1 MANRNLLKEAIA
13 DAKSVKEAAIANAK
27 AALEEAFTPYLK
39 EKFSAK
45 LAEMEEE
52 DMYEADKEMDETYSE
67 EGMEEMS
74 NPVMRRG
81 LKGDDKEEKR
91 TEKMREESEVEEMD
105 LDELLAEL
113 DEEMG
118 KDEDMEETLNEAEEE
133 EMEMDSEEEEEGEE
147 DDEIDLEDMTE
158 DELKDLIEDVIE
170 DMVRA
175 GELEAGEKFEDDEEE
190 EDIDIDMEDE
200 EEMVSERKH
209 YGGNKGDKPRKSTAK
224 EKDELLKEE
233 VINENLVAD
242 FMIFLRTNPEAI
254 ILGTP
259 VLLASLVAVAQGGI
273 AAIKKLASQGG
284 KIGKLAQDFID
295 VGKDVA
301 SAASKSAGRLEEEDM
316 MDEGVLDKLKD
327 LYTDKELL
335 SKIITVD
342 GEKVSIKDL
351 LKLAGQ
357 GASDAISREGVEED
371 KRTDAEE
378 EGYLDG
384 MRDEKKD
391 MMKEIEELAS
401 TLSETKLLNAK
412 LLYTNKIF
420 RAKNLNETQK
430 VKVLEAFDK
439 ATSVR
444 DAKLIYETLTTV
456 KETKT
461 AVTESMRGMASKAAG
476 MAPEKKPILEV
487 NDQFARW
494 QILAGIKRN

>member
-39 EKFSAK
+39 ERFSAK
-45 LAEMEEE
+45 LAEMETEEGMYEE
-52 DMYEADKEMDETYSE
+52 DDKEMDENYSE
-67 EGMEEMS
+67 EKMEEKMS
-74 NPVMRRG
+74 NPVMRRD
-81 LKGDDKEEKR
+81 LKGDDTEEKR
-91 TEKMREESEVEEMD
+91 TEKMREESEVEEMN

-118 KDEDMEETLNEAEEE
+118 KDKEMEETLNEAEEE

-175 GELEAGEKFEDDEEE
+175 GELEAGEKFEDEEDDEDDEEIDFE
-190 EDIDIDMEDE
+190 EEDE
-200 EEMVSERKH
+200 EEIVSERKH
-209 YGGNKGDKPRKSTAK
+209 YGGNKDNIPSAKRGKIKKDTA
-224 EKDELLKEE
+224 EE
-233 VINENLVAD
+233 E
-242 FMIFLRTNPEAI
+242 
-254 ILGTP
+254 
-259 VLLASLVAVAQGGI
+259 GI
-273 AAIKKLASQGG
+273 ADYEKSKK
-284 KIGKLAQDFID
+284 K
-295 VGKDVA
+295 
-301 SAASKSAGRLEEEDM
+301 
-316 MDEGVLDKLKD
+316 MDEGVIDKLKD

-335 SKIITVD
+335 SKIITID
-342 GEKVSIKDL
+342 GEKVSIQDL
-351 LKLAGQ
+351 INLVKS
-357 GASDAISREGVEED
+357 GAPAREGMNRTED
-371 KRTDAEE
+371 E
-378 EGYLDG
+378 
-384 MRDEKKD
+384 MDEMK
-391 MMKEIEELAS
+391 KEIEELAS

-461 AVTESMRGMASKAAG
+461 AVTESMRGMASKAVG
-476 MAPEKKPILEV
+476 IAPEKKPILEV

>member
-45 LAEMEEE
+45 LAEMETEEGMYEE
-52 DMYEADKEMDETYSE
+52 DDKEMEENYSE
-67 EGMEEMS
+67 GEVEEMS
-74 NPVMRRG
+74 NYT
-81 LKGDDKEEKR
+81 EEKR
-91 TEKMREESEVEEMD
+91 TEKMREKPEVEEMD

-113 DEEMG
+113 DEEMS
-118 KDEDMEETLNEAEEE
+118 KEKEMEETLNEAEEE
-133 EMEMDSEEEEEGEE
+133 TEEEESEEVEGEE

-233 VINENLVAD
+233 EEVSEIIDPVSIIITTIAS
-242 FMIFLRTNPEAI
+242 
-254 ILGTP
+254 ILG
-259 VLLASLVAVAQGGI
+259 ASGGA
-273 AAIKKLASQGG
+273 AAIMSKLEKMAAKDPGG
-284 KIGKLAQDFID
+284 KADKVYKFLTSLGK
-295 VGKDVA
+295 
-301 SAASKSAGRLEEEDM
+301 AG
-316 MDEGVLDKLKD
+316 
-327 LYTDKELL
+327 
-335 SKIITVD
+335 
-342 GEKVSIKDL
+342 
-351 LKLAGQ
+351 
-357 GASDAISREGVEED
+357 SDAAGSSVKED
-371 KRTDAEE
+371 DRTDAEE

-384 MRDEKKD
+384 MRDEKED
-391 MMKEIEELAS
+391 MMREIEELAS

>member
-1 MANRNLLKEAIA
+1 VDKTMANRNLLKEAIA

-45 LAEMEEE
+45 LAEMEAE
-52 DMYEADKEMDETYSE
+52 DMDEAKEEMDENYSE

-233 VINENLVAD
+233 EDINEIDLNVTD
-242 FMIFLRTNPEAI
+242 MEA
-254 ILGTP
+254 
-259 VLLASLVAVAQGGI
+259 LLSMLAGGI
-273 AAIKKLASQGG
+273 GVPLTVLAATYAKDGIEAVKRLIKG
-284 KIGKLAQDFID
+284 KK
-295 VGKDVA
+295 
-301 SAASKSAGRLEEEDM
+301 AGMEEGDE
-316 MDEGVLDKLKD
+316 MDEMK
-327 LYTDKELL
+327 
-335 SKIITVD
+335 
-342 GEKVSIKDL
+342 
-351 LKLAGQ
+351 
-357 GASDAISREGVEED
+357 
-371 KRTDAEE
+371 
-378 EGYLDG
+378 
-384 MRDEKKD
+384 
-391 MMKEIEELAS
+391 KEIEELAL

>member
-1 MANRNLLKEAIA
+1 MANRDLLKEAIA

-45 LAEMEEE
+45 LAEMEAEE
-52 DMYEADKEMDETYSE
+52 DMDEAKEEMDENYSE
-67 EGMEEMS
+67 EKMEEKLS
-74 NPVMRRG
+74 NPVMRKG
-81 LKGDDKEEKR
+81 LKGDDTEEKR
-91 TEKMREESEVEEMD
+91 TEKMREEKETMDEMD
-105 LDELLAEL
+105 LEELLAEL

-118 KDEDMEETLNEAEEE
+118 KDKDMEENLNEDARTDAEEE
-133 EMEMDSEEEEEGEE
+133 GYEDGMEDEKEDEEE
-147 DDEIDLEDMTE
+147 DEIDLEDMTE

-175 GELEAGEKFEDDEEE
+175 GELEAGEKFEDEEEEE

-200 EEMVSERKH
+200 EEIVAERAY
-209 YGGNKGDKPRKSTAK
+209 YGKNKGDKPRKSTAK

-233 VINENLVAD
+233 NINEIDLNVTD
-242 FMIFLRTNPEAI
+242 MEALLS
-254 ILGTP
+254 IL
-259 VLLASLVAVAQGGI
+259 AGGI
-273 AAIKKLASQGG
+273 GVPLAALAATYAKDGFEAVKRLVKG
-284 KIGKLAQDFID
+284 K
-295 VGKDVA
+295 
-301 SAASKSAGRLEEEDM
+301 
-316 MDEGVLDKLKD
+316 
-327 LYTDKELL
+327 
-335 SKIITVD
+335 
-342 GEKVSIKDL
+342 
-351 LKLAGQ
+351 
-357 GASDAISREGVEED
+357 VEEND
-371 KRTDAEE
+371 RTDAEE

-384 MRDEKKD
+384 MRDEKED
-391 MMKEIEELAS
+391 MMREIEELAS

-439 ATSVR
+439 ATTVK

-461 AVTESMRGMASKAAG
+461 AVTESMRGMASKAVG
-476 MAPEKKPILEV
+476 IAPEKKPILEV

>member
-1 MANRNLLKEAIA
+1 VDKTMANRNLLKEAIA

-45 LAEMEEE
+45 LAEMEAE
-52 DMYEADKEMDETYSE
+52 DMDEAKEEMDENYSE

-91 TEKMREESEVEEMD
+91 TEKMRKESEVEEMD

-118 KDEDMEETLNEAEEE
+118 KDKDMEETLNEAEEE

-190 EDIDIDMEDE
+190 DIDIDMEDE

-233 VINENLVAD
+233 EDINEIDLNVTD
-242 FMIFLRTNPEAI
+242 MEA
-254 ILGTP
+254 
-259 VLLASLVAVAQGGI
+259 LLSMLAGGI
-273 AAIKKLASQGG
+273 GVPLAALAAAYAKDGIEAVKRLVKGKK
-284 KIGKLAQDFID
+284 
-295 VGKDVA
+295 
-301 SAASKSAGRLEEEDM
+301 
-316 MDEGVLDKLKD
+316 
-327 LYTDKELL
+327 
-335 SKIITVD
+335 
-342 GEKVSIKDL
+342 
-351 LKLAGQ
+351 
-357 GASDAISREGVEED
+357 VEED

-384 MRDEKKD
+384 MRDEKED
-391 MMKEIEELAS
+391 MMREIEELAS

-439 ATSVR
+439 AASVR

>member
-91 TEKMREESEVEEMD
+91 TEKMREESKVEEMD

-118 KDEDMEETLNEAEEE
+118 KDEDMEETLNEAEEDMDMDD
-133 EMEMDSEEEEEGEE
+133 MEMDSEEEEGEE

-190 EDIDIDMEDE
+190 DIDIDMEDE
-200 EEMVSERKH
+200 EEIVAERAY
-209 YGGNKGDKPRKSTAK
+209 YGKNKGDKPRKSTAK

-233 VINENLVAD
+233 
-242 FMIFLRTNPEAI
+242 
-254 ILGTP
+254 
-259 VLLASLVAVAQGGI
+259 
-273 AAIKKLASQGG
+273 
-284 KIGKLAQDFID
+284 
-295 VGKDVA
+295 
-301 SAASKSAGRLEEEDM
+301 EDM
-316 MDEGVLDKLKD
+316 MDEGVIDQLKAVYNDPEFLGKL
-327 LYTDKELL
+327 
-335 SKIITVD
+335 ITVD
-342 GEKVSIKDL
+342 GKKMSLKDF
-351 LKLAGQ
+351 LAMAGSAAAGGMRKS
-357 GASDAISREGVEED
+357 GAGKGPFNTEGVEED

-391 MMKEIEELAS
+391 MMREIEELAS

>member
-1 MANRNLLKEAIA
+1 MANRDLLKEAIA

-45 LAEMEEE
+45 LAEMEAE
-52 DMYEADKEMDETYSE
+52 EMDEAKEEMDENYGKEEMEERLGTINDPSE
-67 EGMEEMS
+67 EGVGNAYSKEPKGNLEEEDEM
-74 NPVMRRG
+74 V
-81 LKGDDKEEKR
+81 D
-91 TEKMREESEVEEMD
+91 EMD

-118 KDEDMEETLNEAEEE
+118 KEKEMEETLNEQEEE
-133 EMEMDSEEEEEGEE
+133 EMEMDSEEEVEGEE
-147 DDEIDLEDMTE
+147 GDEEIDLEDMTE
-158 DELKDLIEDVIE
+158 EELKDLIEDVIE

-175 GELEAGEKFEDDEEE
+175 GELEAGEEFESDEDE

-200 EEMVSERKH
+200 EEEIMERKN
-209 YGGNKGDKPRKSTAK
+209 YGGNKGDESKDKGAYAK
-224 EKDELLKEE
+224 KKEGHGRGPLKKDS
-233 VINENLVAD
+233 A
-242 FMIFLRTNPEAI
+242 EAE
-254 ILGTP
+254 GKTDYR
-259 VLLASLVAVAQGGI
+259 
-273 AAIKKLASQGG
+273 KKL
-284 KIGKLAQDFID
+284 K
-295 VGKDVA
+295 
-301 SAASKSAGRLEEEDM
+301 EEEDM
-316 MDEGVLDKLKD
+316 MDEGVLDKLRD

-342 GEKVSIKDL
+342 GQKVSIKDL
-351 LKLAGQ
+351 LQLAAS
-357 GASDAISREGVEED
+357 GAVGGMKKSGAEKGPFNTEESVE
-371 KRTDAEE
+371 
-378 EGYLDG
+378 
-384 MRDEKKD
+384 MDEMK
-391 MMKEIEELAS
+391 KEIEELAS
-401 TLSETKLLNAK
+401 TLAETKLLNAK

-439 ATSVR
+439 ATSVK

-476 MAPEKKPILEV
+476 IAPEKKPILEV

-494 QILAGIKRN
+494 QILAGIKKN